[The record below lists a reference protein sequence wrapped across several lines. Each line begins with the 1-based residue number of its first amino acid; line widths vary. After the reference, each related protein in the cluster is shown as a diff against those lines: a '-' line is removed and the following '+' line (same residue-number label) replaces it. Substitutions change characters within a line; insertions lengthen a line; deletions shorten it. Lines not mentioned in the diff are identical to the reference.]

1 MGKFWP
7 STEHFFQAQ
16 KFAGTPIA
24 EKIRKCGSAREAF
37 ELARSPRYQAWLHP
51 DWHKGVKDDVM
62 LLAVKEKFS
71 QHEDLK
77 WKLLQTG
84 EKEIIEHTTNDSYW
98 GDGGGWG
105 RGQNKLGKILMQV
118 RSELKEGVQHDTR
131 KTKYLPL
138 RSSSTERGAKQYTF
152 SSRPRSRSAD
162 RNYRGSTEHL
172 YMRDSQPTVVVEASG
187 RGHVSRGDKSV
198 KSKSGNGGR
207 AVLDSKQTA
216 PASRPTSSSKRNDS
230 SQMAGVLNHTGY

>member
-1 MGKFWP
+1 M
-7 STEHFFQAQ
+7 
-16 KFAGTPIA
+16 

-51 DWHKGVKDDVM
+51 DWHKGVKDNVM
-62 LLAVKEKFS
+62 HLAVKEKFS

-77 WKLLQTG
+77 KKLLQTG

-105 RGQNKLGKILMQV
+105 RGQNRLGKILMQV
-118 RSELKEGVQHDTR
+118 RSELREGVQHDT
-131 KTKYLPL
+131 KKYLPL
-138 RSSSTERGAKQYTF
+138 RSSSTERGAEQYTF

-172 YMRDSQPTVVVEASG
+172 YMRDSQPTVVVERSG
-187 RGHVSRGDKSV
+187 RGHVSRRDNSV
-198 KSKSGNGGR
+198 ITKSGNGGR

-216 PASRPTSSSKRNDS
+216 PTSRPTSSSKRNDS
-230 SQMAGVLNHTGY
+230 SQVAFLLNHTHC